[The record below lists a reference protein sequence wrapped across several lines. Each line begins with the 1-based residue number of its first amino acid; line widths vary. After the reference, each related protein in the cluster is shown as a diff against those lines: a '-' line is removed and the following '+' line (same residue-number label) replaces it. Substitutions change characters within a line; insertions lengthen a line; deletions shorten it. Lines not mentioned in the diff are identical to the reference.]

1 MFVRVA
7 WTADIYSQT
16 SLIRTPKGQNQLSA
30 LQRCPYYR
38 GRECM
43 IFGISGIKRTERCP
57 YYRGVCKE
65 RSDCIFT
72 RLVFGESET
81 GLHNFGEFSQ
91 SPSSVNWFC
100 VYFMVFLWI
109 CISPFPRNTRKTIF
123 YWHWLKEEF
132 LLMVKFCKSHT
143 CNQFLFHQQ
152 KRCHQNTTS
161 NNLVTVCKGSLS
173 LKSRRNGK
181 NNESL

>member
-7 WTADIYSQT
+7 ATADIYCQT
-16 SLIRTPKGQNQLSA
+16 SLIRTPKGQNQLST
-30 LQRCPYYR
+30 LQRCPNYR

-43 IFGISGIKRTERCP
+43 IFGISGIKRTDRIIERWP
-57 YYRGVCKE
+57 FYRGVCKE
-65 RSDCIFT
+65 RLDCIFT

-81 GLHNFGEFSQ
+81 GLHNFGELSQ

-100 VYFMVFLWI
+100 GYFMAILWI

-132 LLMVKFCKSHT
+132 LLMIKFCKSHT
-143 CNQFLFHQQ
+143 RNHFLFHRQ
-152 KRCHQNTTS
+152 KKMPS
-161 NNLVTVCKGSLS
+161 IYY
-173 LKSRRNGK
+173 
-181 NNESL
+181 